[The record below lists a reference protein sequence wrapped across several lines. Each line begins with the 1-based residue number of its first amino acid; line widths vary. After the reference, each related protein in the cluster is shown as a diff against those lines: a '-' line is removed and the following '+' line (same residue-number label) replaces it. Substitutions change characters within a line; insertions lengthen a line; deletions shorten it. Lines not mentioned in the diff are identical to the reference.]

1 MDKWD
6 SSLLGFNYGGS
17 GGSASG
23 NSLVYDPVKT
33 LDLTNNSSLVNSN
46 PVWNMS
52 GSIPAVSS
60 DSYLKG
66 LNPAGG
72 SSPSLLDGFLGT
84 PEKQGWG
91 GLAIGTAG
99 GIGNL
104 FMGMQQYGLAKQALA
119 TTKEQLSRNYEAQ
132 KVTTNAELQDRQ
144 RARVASNPGAYV
156 SVSDYMKQ
164 NGIN

>member
-1 MDKWD
+1 MSDLYVDPWD
-6 SSLLGFNYGGS
+6 SSLLGSNFAGS
-17 GGSASG
+17 G
-23 NSLVYDPVKT
+23 VPTPDKVT
-33 LDLTNNSSLVNSN
+33 
-46 PVWNMS
+46 
-52 GSIPAVSS
+52 
-60 DSYLKG
+60 
-66 LNPAGG
+66 
-72 SSPSLLDGFLGT
+72 PSFLDGFLGT
-84 PEKQGWG
+84 PGKQGWG

-119 TTKEQLSRNYEAQ
+119 TTKEQLNRNYEAQ
-132 KVTTNAELQDRQ
+132 KVTTNAEMQDRQ